1 MLKLLSSLNI
11 LQRVEV
17 TYDSTQLETDD
28 LRQGS
33 WITTDGAVP
42 SDGEGAYPIWTE
54 SNRDATYGWTPDYT
68 TTGKLTVLVGT
79 HRAITD
85 QYTGTITAGMAL
97 KVDTTGNLAEATVA
111 DDHIVAMCESVEA
124 SYTYLGTTYSGVIT
138 YVTT

>member
-17 TYDSTQLETDD
+17 TYDSSQAETDD

-33 WITTDGAVP
+33 WITTDGALP
-42 SDGEGAYPIWTE
+42 TASEGAFPIWTE
-54 SNRDATYGWTPDYT
+54 SNRDNTYGWTPDYT

-79 HRAITD
+79 HRAMTD
-85 QYTGTITAGMAL
+85 QYESGVSAGDAL
-97 KVDTTGNLAEATVA
+97 KVTATGTLDTAAAG
-111 DDHIVAMCESVEA
+111 DDNIVAMCEAVTA

-138 YVTT
+138 YVTV